1 MEAGLSQRSLD
12 IIPVAV
18 GVGMGVPENTRRL
31 LWERYVEGYWGDLL
45 GGRLGAP
52 SSELGPREQRLREK
66 FKRLLNLLQALTLW
80 AWWDVELRRGGAGFP
95 TGHPQHFQCSN
106 WVLGGHR
113 HPRTPAHQEQLIS
126 TTSP

>member
-52 SSELGPREQRLREK
+52 SSELGPREQIEGEI
-66 FKRLLNLLQALTLW
+66 QAPPQSFAGSHSVGMVGCGAQEGWGWFPHWTSPTLP
-80 AWWDVELRRGGAGFP
+80 VLKLGAG
-95 TGHPQHFQCSN
+95 
-106 WVLGGHR
+106 W
-113 HPRTPAHQEQLIS
+113 A
-126 TTSP
+126 